1 MIHIDWGSHNQNLPN
16 WEDWL
21 LAAGLN
27 IQMQKGGPHFNL
39 SSMAIDAALQGKGL
53 LLGQH
58 LLIENELKTGQLV
71 KLSEVSLP
79 LGQAYYLAYPE
90 RTLDNPN
97 AATFIEWI
105 KQKAKEITP

>member
-1 MIHIDWGSHNQNLPN
+1 
-16 WEDWL
+16 
-21 LAAGLN
+21 
-27 IQMQKGGPHFNL
+27 
-39 SSMAIDAALQGKGL
+39 MAIDAALQDKGL

-79 LGQAYYLAYPE
+79 LGQTYYLAYPE